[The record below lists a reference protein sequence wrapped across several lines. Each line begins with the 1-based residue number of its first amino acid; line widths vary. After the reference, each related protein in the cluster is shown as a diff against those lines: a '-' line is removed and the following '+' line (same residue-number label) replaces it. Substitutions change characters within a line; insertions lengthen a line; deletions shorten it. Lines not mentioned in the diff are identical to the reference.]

1 MNQHRRP
8 IAIGVMVAVL
18 AAGLAPAADAWAAD
32 SDVQELRRE
41 IGRLRAETQALQD
54 AIAQTTEMERQRSAN
69 LIRAMKADAPPAQP
83 AAPPPAAPAPAG
95 EANEARQAAAPAAP
109 SARGDEKRRSKSRH
123 RRHRRS
129 GRHHSKGARAQA
141 DAADR

>member
-8 IAIGVMVAVL
+8 IAIGIMFAVL

-41 IGRLRAETQALQD
+41 VSRLRAETQALQD

-69 LIRAMKADAPPAQP
+69 LIRAMKADAPPA
-83 AAPPPAAPAPAG
+83 APPPAAPAPAG
-95 EANEARQAAAPAAP
+95 EANEARQPAAPAAP
-109 SARGDEKRRSKSRH
+109 SVGGEEKRRSKSRH

-129 GRHHSKGARAQA
+129 GRHRAKAARAQA